1 VLYSIVLAIHAGGMG
16 MALLLFASRELVLV
30 RARSGRIGAA
40 RAAVRIGQLASVLT
54 GVGVVAGIVVFFLGG
69 WPLAPWLLASLALIA
84 ALMTVERRMLRA
96 WHLRAEA
103 ILRVA
108 PSSADARTL
117 ARDAHALRGRL
128 AVTGLFALVAL
139 LMTIKPGLGP

>member
-1 VLYSIVLAIHAGGMG
+1 VLYPIVLAIHAGGMG
-16 MALLLFASRELVLV
+16 MALLLFVSRELVLV

-54 GVGVVAGIVVFFLGG
+54 GVGVVAGIAVFFLGG
-69 WPLAPWLLASLALIA
+69 WSLAPWLLASLALIA
-84 ALMTVERRMLRA
+84 ALMAVERRMLRA